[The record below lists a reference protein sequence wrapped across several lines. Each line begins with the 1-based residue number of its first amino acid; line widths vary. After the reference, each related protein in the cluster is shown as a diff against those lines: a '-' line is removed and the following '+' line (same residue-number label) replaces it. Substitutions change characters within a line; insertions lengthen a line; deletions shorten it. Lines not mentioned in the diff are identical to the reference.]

1 MGIRVFAVDDHDV
14 ALSGLR
20 DQLQL
25 AGLQLV
31 GTAATGREA
40 IEHLKLLEVDVI
52 LIDVRMHDMDGLATL
67 ESVRAS
73 YPDTPVVMLS
83 AYDNPT
89 YVARAVALGAC
100 EYILKTA
107 DSQTTRQA
115 IERAFRRDAA
125 HPNGNLARV
134 HSHMQRDIDISK
146 LPKNMPLTSRE
157 AQVLKHIALGLSN
170 KEIAQS
176 LAISVET
183 VKEHVQNIL
192 RKIKAKDRTDAAVQ
206 AIRSGLFDL

>member
-14 ALSGLR
+14 ALNGLR

-31 GTAATGREA
+31 ATAASGKAAVEQ
-40 IEHLKLLEVDVI
+40 LKSLQVDVI
-52 LIDVRMHDMDGLATL
+52 LMDIRMDEMDGLATL

-73 YPDTPVVMLS
+73 HPDIPVVMLS

-89 YVARAVALGAC
+89 YVDRAVALGAC

-115 IERAFRRDAA
+115 IERAHRRDPA

-134 HSHMQRDIDISK
+134 HSLMQHEVDLSK
-146 LPKNMPLTSRE
+146 LPKNMPLTGRE
-157 AQVLKHIALGLSN
+157 AQVLKHVALGLSN

-176 LAISVET
+176 LTISVET

-192 RKIKAKDRTDAAVQ
+192 RKINAKDRTDAAVK